1 MSGQGDIPSTSTAW
15 RWSTTVHSLMSPL
28 NIPLWSKGLLFLNLR
43 AIKKILRV
51 ALCPWS
57 GREATSEASTC
68 LQKHWLTCSE
78 EHFVHITEDL
88 VQKELVAFSSRFW
101 KDVPPSSSSSYGN
114 NLALNSGSVLWWL
127 MQPTLEP
134 SSHIPHVPLRFLL
147 ANIAVHSNGQTQVPS
162 VPSV

>member
-114 NLALNSGSVLWWL
+114 NLALDSGSVLWGL

-134 SSHIPHVPLRFLL
+134 SSHIPHVPLKVS
-147 ANIAVHSNGQTQVPS
+147 ACKHCCA
-162 VPSV
+162 

>member
-1 MSGQGDIPSTSTAW
+1 
-15 RWSTTVHSLMSPL
+15 MSPL
-28 NIPLWSKGLLFLNLR
+28 NIALWSKGLLFLNLR

-114 NLALNSGSVLWWL
+114 NLALNSGSVL
-127 MQPTLEP
+127 
-134 SSHIPHVPLRFLL
+134 
-147 ANIAVHSNGQTQVPS
+147 
-162 VPSV
+162 